1 MRPKKWDIP
10 SASASSATTSLGGF
24 FSKKDW
30 PGTFS
35 PEFHHMFSR
44 FSICSPDF
52 LQFQPD
58 FPRCHVFT
66 AAPHTFPTWPWS
78 HCGAPTF
85 HFQCGHRHRAAQ
97 PSSMIFLKS
106 IMIFQGS
113 VELPE
118 GTYIFIFAYMYIYI
132 YICMCIY
139 TWTVLEPHN
148 FRSLWIFGCGPKNHF
163 WAKSDGFNDTVLVSK
178 SWSFASVLRHF
189 ASYFWLFQMWLKEGK
204 ISNCSIFGRSLLFS
218 PDQKNA
224 AFGCPGIYIYIYINR
239 ERELYI
245 FCTKQGE
252 NAPTKWVIVSVCLGM
267 MSTVRHSPTQILSIK
282 SINIHD
288 LAISFNEDL

>member
-35 PEFHHMFSR
+35 PEFPHMFSR

-132 YICMCIY
+132 HMY
-139 TWTVLEPHN
+139 V
-148 FRSLWIFGCGPKNHF
+148 
-163 WAKSDGFNDTVLVSK
+163 
-178 SWSFASVLRHF
+178 
-189 ASYFWLFQMWLKEGK
+189 
-204 ISNCSIFGRSLLFS
+204 
-218 PDQKNA
+218 
-224 AFGCPGIYIYIYINR
+224 YIY
-239 ERELYI
+239 LD
-245 FCTKQGE
+245 
-252 NAPTKWVIVSVCLGM
+252 
-267 MSTVRHSPTQILSIK
+267 SPW
-282 SINIHD
+282 
-288 LAISFNEDL
+288 AA